1 MTFRS
6 VQEINVRMIYSACVV
21 LETTDLKILCDPW
34 FTDGVYDGSWF
45 LYPKTDDPISVIG
58 ECDYVYVSHIHPDHY
73 DPVFLQSYFEKYG
86 QKEILI
92 ADFPENYLSKVMQR
106 EGFSVRICADS
117 LKVANST
124 VTIRPHVT
132 NSQSDIDSAL
142 LLEYQDT
149 DRVHRVLNLNDCI
162 FDAEFLSTYNFE
174 ERIDILLLGYTG
186 AGPYP
191 QTYFDLS
198 DPALGVAAENK
209 KQQFFDRYLATVNA
223 VPSKVRIP
231 FAGQYLLGGSLA
243 SLNPFRGVADA
254 IEVTSIDK
262 GAVVLEEYE
271 GSIGTSLLQAISP
284 RIQEIS
290 RTLINGRIGEIGKS
304 HMRYELIADGLITDD
319 IVLNLLGKALVRA
332 RRKSECKQ
340 DYFFCFQLI
349 ADCFAVLNANMNA
362 TGGVEVIDIHDQL
375 PEPRSV
381 ISMDVRY
388 LFGLIT
394 GVFHWN
400 NAEVGSQFQ
409 SRRTPDQFSRE
420 AQNFLYFL
428 TV

>member
-1 MTFRS
+1 MAFHS

-21 LETTDLKILCDPW
+21 LETADLKILCDPW

-45 LYPKTDDPISVIG
+45 LCPKTDDPISVIG
-58 ECDYVYVSHIHPDHY
+58 DCDYVYVSHIHPDHY
-73 DPVFLQSYFEKYG
+73 DPVFLHSYFEKYG

-92 ADFPENYLSKVMQR
+92 ADFPENYLSKVMRR
-106 EGFSVRICADS
+106 EGFAVRICADS

-162 FDAEFLSTYNFE
+162 FDAEFLSAYNFE

-271 GSIGTSLLQAISP
+271 GSIGTNLLQAISA
-284 RIQEIS
+284 RTQEIS
-290 RTLINGRIGEIGKS
+290 RILVDGRIGEIS
-304 HMRYELIADGLITDD
+304 NSPMRYEQIAEGLITDE

-340 DYFFCFQLI
+340 DHFFCFQLS
-349 ADCFAVLNANMNA
+349 ADRFAVLNANMNA
-362 TGGVEVIDIHDQL
+362 TGGIEVIDIHDQL

-409 SRRTPDQFSRE
+409 CRRTPDQFSRE
-420 AQNFLYFL
+420 AQNFLNFL